1 MANENNSNLT
11 EMSRDTLLYKICPWD
26 RINGCCNGTRDYQCY
41 DCAQLMNKWLDEY
54 DKQIRVKAIDDFLTE
69 ICKMIVQSESNGN
82 YRFYAVEIKQAIA
95 DIAEQLKDGGG
106 E

>member
-54 DKQIRVKAIDDFLTE
+54 DKQIRAKAIDDAKSVILQTLDNE
-69 ICKMIVQSESNGN
+69 ILVDTLHL
-82 YRFYAVEIKQAIA
+82 RL
-95 DIAEQLKDGGG
+95 EQLK
-106 E
+106 EQKK

>member
-26 RINGCCNGTRDYQCY
+26 RINGCCNETRDYQCY

-54 DKQIRVKAIDDFLTE
+54 DKQIRAKAIDDAKSVILQTLDNE
-69 ICKMIVQSESNGN
+69 ILVDTLHL
-82 YRFYAVEIKQAIA
+82 RL
-95 DIAEQLKDGGG
+95 EQLK
-106 E
+106 EQKK